1 MDELL
6 IALVVYLGALLGGLL
21 LLTKED
27 WRVLF
32 TRPAEPPAPPA
43 DQACGDCPD
52 ETQRH
57 RGDGPGAVL
66 SIASPAIPSA
76 REMMLS

>member
-1 MDELL
+1 MNEIL
-6 IALVVYLGALLGGLL
+6 IALVVYLGALVGGLL

-27 WRVLF
+27 RRVLF
-32 TRPAEPPAPPA
+32 TRPVEPPVPQDGRAS
-43 DQACGDCPD
+43 GDGAD

-66 SIASPAIPSA
+66 SIASPAILSA
-76 REMMLS
+76 HEMMQS